1 VRSVIETLDG
11 WVPCDFPAKAM
22 RWMPPEQAGPVRA
35 AHEAEALE
43 AAIRCGAAVRED
55 VEVRG

>member
-1 VRSVIETLDG
+1 MIETLEG
-11 WVPCDFPAKAM
+11 WVPCDANPKAM
-22 RWMPPEQAGPVRA
+22 RWMPPEVAQVVRA

-43 AAIRCGAAVRED
+43 AAIRCGAAD